1 LDAISTQGSGR
12 TLWREV
18 IITKLA
24 TNEVIKYP
32 LLSEDAVTLL
42 EAENKITFIVDI
54 RSDKHDIRR
63 AVQELYEVRVEHVNT
78 LITPEGEKKAFVKLE
93 PEFKAADL
101 AVRLGIL

>member
-1 LDAISTQGSGR
+1 L
-12 TLWREV
+12 
-18 IITKLA
+18 TKLA
-24 TNEVIKYP
+24 TNEVVKYP

-63 AVQELYEVRVEHVNT
+63 AIQELYEVRVENVKT
-78 LITPEGEKKAFVKLE
+78 LITPEGEKKAFVKLT
-93 PEFKAADL
+93 PDFKASDL